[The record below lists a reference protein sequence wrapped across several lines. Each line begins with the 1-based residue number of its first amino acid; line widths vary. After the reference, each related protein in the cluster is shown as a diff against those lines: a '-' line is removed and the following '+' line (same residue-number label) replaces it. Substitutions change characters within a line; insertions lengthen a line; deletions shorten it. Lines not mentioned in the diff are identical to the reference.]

1 MRYIEFGEQ
10 KAKASEV
17 MIGLMRIKE
26 MSVLEVTELIEAAL
40 DEGIN
45 ALDIADVYGRGTCET
60 ILGEVFAANPGL
72 RDRVFLQSKVGIRKE
87 PDGFTWYDF
96 SKEHIIEAVDAGLA
110 RMGVDHVDSM
120 LLHRPDVLMEPDEV
134 GEALETL
141 KDQGK
146 VLDWGVSNLNPAMLG
161 RLERCVPV
169 KLATNQVQLSCAFTP
184 AFNGAFNVNM
194 ENDAAIMRD
203 GGIFE
208 YCEDRDM
215 VIQAWSTMQY
225 GYFEGVFLGSPK
237 YPELNAKL
245 EELAEKYDVTPMAV
259 ALAWV
264 LRYPAK
270 MQAVIGTTK
279 PSRVREAARAC
290 DFELTRKEWYEIYCS
305 AGNVLP

>member
-26 MSVLEVTELIEAAL
+26 MSVPEVTELIETAL

-45 ALDIADVYGRGTCET
+45 ALDIADVYGRGTCES

-161 RLERCVPV
+161 RLERRVPV

-208 YCEDRDM
+208 YCGDRDM

-245 EELAEKYDVTPMAV
+245 EELAEK
-259 ALAWV
+259 
-264 LRYPAK
+264 
-270 MQAVIGTTK
+270 IG
-279 PSRVREAARAC
+279 RAH
-290 DFELTRKEWYEIYCS
+290 
-305 AGNVLP
+305 V

>member
-1 MRYIEFGEQ
+1 M
-10 KAKASEV
+10 
-17 MIGLMRIKE
+17 
-26 MSVLEVTELIEAAL
+26 
-40 DEGIN
+40 
-45 ALDIADVYGRGTCET
+45 
-60 ILGEVFAANPGL
+60 
-72 RDRVFLQSKVGIRKE
+72 
-87 PDGFTWYDF
+87 
-96 SKEHIIEAVDAGLA
+96 
-110 RMGVDHVDSM
+110 
-120 LLHRPDVLMEPDEV
+120 
-134 GEALETL
+134 
-141 KDQGK
+141 
-146 VLDWGVSNLNPAMLG
+146 
-161 RLERCVPV
+161 
-169 KLATNQVQLSCAFTP
+169 QLSCAFTP

-245 EELAEKYDVTPMAV
+245 EELAEKYGVTPMAV

-290 DFELTRKEWYEIYCS
+290 DFELTRKEWYEVYCS
-305 AGNVLP
+305 ASNVLP

>member
-10 KAKASEV
+10 KAKVSEV
-17 MIGLMRIKE
+17 MIGLMRVDK
-26 MSVLEVTELIEAAL
+26 MSVAEVTELIQTAL

-45 ALDIADVYGRGTCET
+45 AIDIADIYGAGACESL
-60 ILGEVFAANPGL
+60 LGEAFAANPGL
-72 RDRVFLQSKVGIRKE
+72 RDRVFLQSKVGIRKGA
-87 PDGFTWYDF
+87 DGFTWFDF
-96 SKEHIIEAVDAGLA
+96 SKEYIVEAVNAGLS

-120 LLHRPDVLMEPDEV
+120 LLHRPDVLMDPDEV
-134 GEALETL
+134 GEAFETL

-146 VLDWGVSNLNPAMLG
+146 VLDWGVSNHNPAQLR
-161 RLERCVPV
+161 RLERHVPV
-169 KLATNQVQLSCAFTP
+169 KLAANQVQLSCAFTP
-184 AFNGAFNVNM
+184 AFNSALNANM

-208 YCEDRDM
+208 HCADKGM
-215 VIQAWSTMQY
+215 AIQAWSTMQH
-225 GYFEGVFLGSPK
+225 GYFEGTFLGSPK

-245 EELAEKYDVTPMAV
+245 DELAERHGVAPMAV

-279 PSRVREAARAC
+279 PSRIREAARAC
-290 DFELTRKEWYEIYCS
+290 DFELTRREWYEIYCS

>member
-26 MSVLEVTELIEAAL
+26 MNVPEVTELIETAL

-45 ALDIADVYGRGTCET
+45 ALDIADVYGRGTCES

-161 RLERCVPV
+161 RLERRVPV
-169 KLATNQVQLSCAFTP
+169 KLATNQMQLSCAFTP

-245 EELAEKYDVTPMAV
+245 EELAEKYGVTPMAV

-279 PSRVREAARAC
+279 ASRVREAARAC
-290 DFELTRKEWYEIYCS
+290 DLELTRKEWYEIYCS